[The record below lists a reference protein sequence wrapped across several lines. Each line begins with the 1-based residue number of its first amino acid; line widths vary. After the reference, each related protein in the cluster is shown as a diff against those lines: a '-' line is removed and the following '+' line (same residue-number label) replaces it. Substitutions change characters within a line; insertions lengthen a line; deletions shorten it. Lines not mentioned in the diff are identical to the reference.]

1 LLRLLTDNELQA
13 KHPELVCPRATQQLT
28 IGPLADTDQWLF
40 EELYCNTTTMQ
51 NIATPYSAEQIPAMF
66 QRCRKADQKT
76 ASERRFYTLK
86 STSDQSAIGLISR
99 VTTGFSQAPAE
110 LGIMLL
116 ASARGT
122 GCADEALASLC
133 LFCLE
138 QLQMPAVMVRCHPQN
153 KGACQLN
160 IRLGFTAAPAELQ
173 DHSGL
178 LCWWMPNTPKQ
189 QAHLIHICAGLRSN
203 QLPREVF

>member
-1 LLRLLTDNELQA
+1 MSFLATCEFQA
-13 KHPELVCPRATQQLT
+13 KYSAMTCPKATLQLT
-28 IGPLADTDQWLF
+28 IEPLADSDQSLF
-40 EELYCNTTTMQ
+40 EALYCDTTTMQ
-51 NIATPYSAEQIPAMF
+51 NVAAPYASEQIPAMF
-66 QRCRKADQKT
+66 RRCRKADQKM

-86 STSDQSAIGLISR
+86 SRADQSAIGMISR
-99 VTTGFSQAPAE
+99 VPTGFRQAPAE

-116 ASARGT
+116 TSARAT

-133 LFCLE
+133 FYCFE

-160 IRLGFTAAPAELQ
+160 NRLGFIAAPMELQ
-173 DHSGL
+173 DRSGL

-189 QAHLIHICAGLRSN
+189 QAHLMLICAGLRSN
-203 QLPREVF
+203 QLSREVF